1 VYWVAVPVEPGA
13 PGVVPQS
20 TPVALLLETSDL
32 GYLSPASASFLEGV
46 QLCQT
51 AWSSANHGDL

>member
-1 VYWVAVPVEPGA
+1 VYWVAVLVEPSA

-20 TPVALLLETSDL
+20 TPVALLLETNDL
-32 GYLSPASASFLEGV
+32 GYLSPALASCLEGL
-46 QLCQT
+46 QLGQT